1 MFFFFKQKTA
11 YEMRISDW
19 SSDVCSSDLIV
30 YTQPKS
36 VEAYRSTGHFPD
48 GTVLVKELYEG
59 ASDDLTTGRVS
70 WSGKAAGWFVM
81 VKDDAN
87 RFSGNPLWGDG
98 WGWSFFEA
106 GAPDEPVTQDY
117 QAECLAC
124 HEPARDTDLVYVR
137 GYPVLAGKGR

>member
-1 MFFFFKQKTA
+1 
-11 YEMRISDW
+11 
-19 SSDVCSSDLIV
+19 
-30 YTQPKS
+30 
-36 VEAYRSTGHFPD
+36 
-48 GTVLVKELYEG
+48 
-59 ASDDLTTGRVS
+59 
-70 WSGKAAGWFVM
+70 M
-81 VKDDAN
+81 VKDDTN

-137 GYPVLAGKGR
+137 GYPVLAGKGRRRPPRMATIPINEKPPSKTPRSLPSIYRPHDTLSERSEEHPSEL